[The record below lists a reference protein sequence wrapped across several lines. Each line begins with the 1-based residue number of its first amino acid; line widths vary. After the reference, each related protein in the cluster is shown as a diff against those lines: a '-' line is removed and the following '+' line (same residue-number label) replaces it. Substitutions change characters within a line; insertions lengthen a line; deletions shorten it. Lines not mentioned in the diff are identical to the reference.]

1 MSQIINIK
9 EIFYAKF
16 ILKLNKMFN
25 NLKSIKLFSLISI
38 KTKKEVYTQKIKY
51 KSSKSDIKKYIN
63 LFNKIYN
70 NIYIV

>member
-1 MSQIINIK
+1 
-9 EIFYAKF
+9 
-16 ILKLNKMFN
+16 MFN